1 VTALGLA
8 YALLMGFEPWRPQSW
23 HSSGEDLKPA
33 DEDVIRTL
41 AEIEKASTTLPSAT
55 SDNSLQVSAGAPPRP
70 ASTAAVNAAWRSAAI
85 AIGAAAGFV
94 ILGLNFLGRQTST
107 GQSRRGPA
115 RVISR
120 SSLDPAR
127 QAEAEQL
134 LQKVVAGDTSAADQ
148 VLQVSG
154 NWTGKTHRT
163 PKSEQLM
170 GAALNSPDLHAREA
184 AMQAELALDGVTL
197 DDAGLKAV
205 EQAAVNPSSRVWA
218 LWMLGALGNR
228 GVDPFHT
235 TKVIS
240 SYLTDTQV
248 DVRAAAV
255 NGLSLVGTEE
265 TIPLLLDRFRNDPSP
280 VVQERAAA
288 SLAESGMY
296 TPPLRMMAASSLVSW
311 LDDSLLTPAQH
322 EWALHALRDIS
333 GQDLGRDASRW
344 RDWYSG
350 SQ

>member
-1 VTALGLA
+1 
-8 YALLMGFEPWRPQSW
+8 MGFEPWRPQSW
-23 HSSGEDLKPA
+23 HSAGEDLKPA

-55 SDNSLQVSAGAPPRP
+55 SDNSLQAGAGAQPHT
-70 ASTAAVNAAWRSAAI
+70 ASPAAVNAAWRAAAI
-85 AIGAAAGFV
+85 AIGAAAGFA
-94 ILGLNFLGRQTST
+94 ILGLNIAGRQSST
-107 GQSRRGPA
+107 GQSRRGPG

-134 LQKVVAGDTSAADQ
+134 LQKVASGYAGAADQ
-148 VLQVSG
+148 VLQASG
-154 NWTGKTHRT
+154 SWTGKTHRT
-163 PKSEQLM
+163 PKSEQSI
-170 GAALNSPDLHAREA
+170 GVALNLPDLHAREA
-184 AMQAELALDGVTL
+184 AMQAELALDGVTI

-205 EQAAVNPSSRVWA
+205 EQAASNPSSRVWA

-228 GVDPFHT
+228 GVDPVHT
-235 TKVIS
+235 TKAIS

-255 NGLSLVGTEE
+255 NGLSLIGSEE

-280 VVQERAAA
+280 VVQERAAY

-296 TPPLRMMAASSLVSW
+296 PHALRMIAASSLVSW

-333 GQDLGRDASRW
+333 GQDLGRGAGRW
-344 RDWYSG
+344 REWYSAA
-350 SQ
+350 Q

>member
-1 VTALGLA
+1 MGWPTLCC
-8 YALLMGFEPWRPQSW
+8 MGFEAWRPHSW

-55 SDNSLQVSAGAPPRP
+55 SDNSLQASGGAQSRP
-70 ASTAAVNAAWRSAAI
+70 ASPAAVNAAWRSAAI
-85 AIGAAAGFV
+85 AIGAAAGFA
-94 ILGLNFLGRQTST
+94 ILGLNIAGRQSSTSK
-107 GQSRRGPA
+107 SRRGPG

-134 LQKVVAGDTSAADQ
+134 LQKVVAGDTAAADQ
-148 VLQVSG
+148 VLQISG

-163 PKSEQLM
+163 PKSEQSI
-170 GAALNSPDLHAREA
+170 GAALNLPDLHAREA
-184 AMQAELALDGVTL
+184 AMQAELALDGVTI

-205 EQAAVNPSSRVWA
+205 EQAADNPSSRVWA

-228 GVDPFHT
+228 GVDPVHT
-235 TKVIS
+235 TKAIS
-240 SYLTDTQV
+240 AHLTDTQV

-280 VVQERAAA
+280 LVQERAAA

-296 TPPLRMMAASSLVSW
+296 SHPSRMTAAASFVSW
-311 LDDSLLTPAQH
+311 LDDSLLSPAQH

-333 GQDLGRDASRW
+333 GQDLGRDAAAW
-344 RDWYSG
+344 RAWYDG
-350 SQ
+350 AR

>member
-1 VTALGLA
+1 
-8 YALLMGFEPWRPQSW
+8 
-23 HSSGEDLKPA
+23 
-33 DEDVIRTL
+33 
-41 AEIEKASTTLPSAT
+41 
-55 SDNSLQVSAGAPPRP
+55 
-70 ASTAAVNAAWRSAAI
+70 
-85 AIGAAAGFV
+85 
-94 ILGLNFLGRQTST
+94 
-107 GQSRRGPA
+107 
-115 RVISR
+115 VISR
-120 SSLDPAR
+120 SALDPAR

-134 LQKVVAGDTSAADQ
+134 LQKVVAGDTAAADQ

-184 AMQAELALDGVTL
+184 AMQAELALDGVTV

-205 EQAAVNPSSRVWA
+205 VQAADNPSSRVWA

-228 GVDPFHT
+228 GVDPVHT
-235 TKVIS
+235 SKIIS

-280 VVQERAAA
+280 AVQERAAC

-296 TPPLRMMAASSLVSW
+296 THPLRMMAAGSLVSW
-311 LDDSLLTPAQH
+311 LGDSLLTPAQH

-344 RDWYSG
+344 REWYSG
-350 SQ
+350 AQ

>member
-1 VTALGLA
+1 
-8 YALLMGFEPWRPQSW
+8 MGFEPWRPQSW

-41 AEIEKASTTLPSAT
+41 AEIAKASTPLPSAT
-55 SDNSLQVSAGAPPRP
+55 SDNSLQASPGAPWRP
-70 ASTAAVNAAWRSAAI
+70 ASPAAVNAAWRSAAI
-85 AIGAAAGFV
+85 AIGAAAGFA
-94 ILGLNFLGRQTST
+94 ILGLNIAGRQSSS
-107 GQSRRGPA
+107 GQSRRGA
-115 RVISR
+115 GRVISR

-134 LQKVVAGDTSAADQ
+134 LQKVAARDAAAADR
-148 VLQVSG
+148 VLQISG

-163 PKSEQLM
+163 PKSEQSI
-170 GAALNSPDLHAREA
+170 GVALNVPDLHAREA
-184 AMQAELALDGVTL
+184 ALQAELALDGVTV

-205 EQAAVNPSSRVWA
+205 EQAADNPSSRVWA

-228 GVDPFHT
+228 GVDPVHT
-235 TKVIS
+235 VKAIS
-240 SYLTDTQV
+240 VYLTDTQV

-255 NGLSLVGTEE
+255 NGLSLVGTDE

-280 VVQERAAA
+280 VVQERAAC

-296 TPPLRMMAASSLVSW
+296 SHSLRMTAAASLVSW

-333 GQDLGRDASRW
+333 GQDLGRDAERW
-344 RDWYSG
+344 REWYSG
-350 SQ
+350 AR